1 MDNRS
6 VSVHLTS
13 MTDEHSDAS
22 AGLFK
27 CQCEP
32 AANSRTFRHLP
43 HSFTATDSRGWS
55 SRVGHPAPTTQASGS
70 LSSGAP
76 VRAAGQLQPGPGWRG
91 PSEQPEPATGP
102 TPLQER
108 WEQSRDK
115 VNRASYF
122 CLPTPSRSP
131 SAPFPHS
138 FVFVLHS
145 SPGSVL
151 LRSPVTHAVPQSH
164 HLAFPRLLPTS
175 LVSPM
180 PPSLPPSLPP
190 DLALLLAWLNP
201 CSRVM
206 LTPLELENCWAGWS
220 YENAGEQTVTI
231 KWKQSSLSP
240 SFIDFTL

>member
-1 MDNRS
+1 MLLLVCLS
-6 VSVHLTS
+6 VSVNLQQ
-13 MTDEHSDAS
+13 D
-22 AGLFK
+22 
-27 CQCEP
+27 
-32 AANSRTFRHLP
+32 SRTFCRLP
-43 HSFTATDSRGWS
+43 HSFTATESRGWS
-55 SRVGHPAPTTQASGS
+55 SRIGHPAPTTHAPGS

-131 SAPFPHS
+131 SAPFPLS
-138 FVFVLHS
+138 SVFILHS

-180 PPSLPPSLPP
+180 PPSLPPSRLTSLCCRP
-190 DLALLLAWLNP
+190 DWIRAP
-201 CSRVM
+201 VSC
-206 LTPLELENCWAGWS
+206 
-220 YENAGEQTVTI
+220 
-231 KWKQSSLSP
+231 
-240 SFIDFTL
+240 